1 MSSALLTDSRT
12 WTLEEA
18 LAYCRNLTRTHYEN
32 FTVGSLL
39 LPRDIRQHVSN
50 LYAYSRTV
58 DDLGDE
64 AEGDRIDLLRQWW
77 EDLERCYTDDTP
89 RHPVMVA
96 LQHTIQRYSIPRE
109 PFLKLIKANRIDQE
123 VSRYE
128 TFEDL
133 LYYCDHSANPCGRL
147 FLYVF
152 DYRDEERQRL
162 SDYTCTAL
170 QLANFWQDVNRDWRM
185 GRVYLPLEDLE
196 ACGVSEEQIA
206 RRSFDDNFRKLMA
219 FQVERT
225 RRIFRQG
232 AQLLDHLE
240 GHAKIDVALF
250 TRGGMAVLDAI
261 EKQDYNVLARRPS
274 LSRFKK
280 ARLLLSTW
288 VALKLGVM
296 PKLGKT
302 PRA

>member
-1 MSSALLTDSRT
+1 MDSLLLSDSRS

-39 LPRDIRQHVSN
+39 LPKAVRQHVSN

-64 AEGDRIDLLRQWW
+64 AEGDRLDLLRLWW
-77 EDLERCYTDDTP
+77 EDLERCYNGTP

-96 LQHTIQRYSIPRE
+96 LQHTIQRYNIPRE
-109 PFLKLIKANRIDQE
+109 PFIKLIKANRIDQE
-123 VSRYE
+123 VFRYE

-152 DYRDEERQRL
+152 DYRDEERQHL

-185 GRVYLPLEDLE
+185 GRIYIPLEDME
-196 ACGVSEEQIA
+196 AYGVSEEQIA
-206 RRSFDDNFRKLMA
+206 RRTFDDNFRRLMT

-240 GHAKIDVALF
+240 GHAKVDVALF
-250 TRGGMAVLDAI
+250 TRGGMAVLEAI

-288 VALKLGVM
+288 ATLKLGAI

-302 PRA
+302 LRL